1 MMHFTAGEVL
11 ASHDEKYENNIP
23 DPDPVVARH
32 MLVSSA
38 SLAQTKLDATILSY
52 DGKDFVRTETTLMD
66 KGQSAANTKL
76 DHDSAAYK
84 ALVEKRSYTGP
95 MTIFGR
101 DYQAN
106 DAPLIGEDGKVTGAL
121 FVGVPK

>member
-1 MMHFTAGEVL
+1 MRRPL
-11 ASHDEKYENNIP
+11 ILSLSL
-23 DPDPVVARH
+23 PVAL
-32 MLVSSA
+32 LVSSA
-38 SLAQTKLDATILSY
+38 SLAQTKLDASILSY

-66 KGQSAANTKL
+66 AGKSAANTKL

-84 ALVEKRSYTGP
+84 ALIQKRSYTGP
-95 MTIFGR
+95 AKVFGR

-106 DAPLIGEDGKVTGAL
+106 YAPLIGEDGKLTGAL

>member
-1 MMHFTAGEVL
+1 MRRIFLILSVL
-11 ASHDEKYENNIP
+11 L
-23 DPDPVVARH
+23 PVTV
-32 MLVSSA
+32 LVSSA
-38 SLAQTKLDATILSY
+38 SLAETKLDSSILSY

-66 KGQSAANTKL
+66 AGKSAANTKL

-84 ALVEKRSYTGP
+84 ALIQKRSYTGP
-95 MTIFGR
+95 AKVFGR

-106 DAPLIGEDGKVTGAL
+106 YAPLIGEDGKLTGAL